1 MSSQAQTTGTDRTEH
16 LATARVRVTEVG
28 AA

>member
-1 MSSQAQTTGTDRTEH
+1 MSSQAQTTGTDRTEQ
-16 LATARVRVTEVG
+16 LATARVRVPEVV

>member
-1 MSSQAQTTGTDRTEH
+1 MSSQAQTKGTDRTEQ
-16 LATARVRVTEVG
+16 LAIARVRVPEVV

>member
-1 MSSQAQTTGTDRTEH
+1 MSSQAQTTGADRTEQ
-16 LATARVRVTEVG
+16 LATARVRVPEVG